1 MFGLFPISVDV
12 PMSRWPIS
20 NFILIGVIALAFL
33 WQLATPE
40 ELTVNHPLV
49 LHEWALTGLFAH
61 MFLHVD
67 LVHLVGNLLFLWV
80 FGNAI
85 CAKVGNLAYI
95 PLFIL
100 FGLLAGMAQLVF
112 DPGSAAIGASGAIN
126 GVVGAFFVMYPRN
139 DINCVYIFLV
149 KVGHFAVSSIWIIA
163 LWFTFDIWGAVTGGG
178 AVAYMAHLGGFAA
191 GVVLMVSL
199 LTSQRIK
206 PSRSEQTLLE
216 WIREDQETR

>member
-1 MFGLFPISVDV
+1 
-12 PMSRWPIS
+12 
-20 NFILIGVIALAFL
+20 
-33 WQLATPE
+33 
-40 ELTVNHPLV
+40 
-49 LHEWALTGLFAH
+49 
-61 MFLHVD
+61 